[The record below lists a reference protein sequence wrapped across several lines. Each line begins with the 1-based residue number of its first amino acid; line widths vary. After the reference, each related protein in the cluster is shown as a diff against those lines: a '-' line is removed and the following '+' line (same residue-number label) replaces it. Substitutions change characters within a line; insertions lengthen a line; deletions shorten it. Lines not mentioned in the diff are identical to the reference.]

1 MGTVLEGWKNLQA
14 ISISSVRDTLSGKYH
29 SRDFIHARME
39 YLRSRVILVG
49 LLFALLTPLWT
60 LMDWLVLP
68 GWPTHLMAI
77 RVLSLGGL
85 ILCVW
90 LAFNGHQRITRIYV
104 LSGLVFI
111 LPASFYAY
119 MLLTLSGAGHYV
131 VLGYG
136 FIPFLLVAT
145 LSIFP
150 FTLLESALVG
160 GALIALQVLASVS
173 SGTWMTM
180 KGLQDLWLL
189 SALLVVA
196 LTANYFHLGLLL
208 RLYRQATHDTLT
220 GLLNRGAVSRQ
231 LGQGPVQEKL
241 HVLMVDL
248 DHFKQINDTHGHSV
262 GDDVLMRTAS
272 LFKAHLGPDDLAARY
287 GGEEFVLILAGRSD
301 AQALGFAD
309 LLLRQVQA
317 QTFYNHDREPFQI
330 TASMGLAVCQPGQVI
345 EDVLM
350 QADQRLYDAKRAGR
364 NQVVAKG

>member
-68 GWPTHLMAI
+68 GWPTHLMVV
-77 RVLSLGGL
+77 RVFSLAGL
-85 ILCVW
+85 IACVW
-90 LAFNGHQRITRIYV
+90 LAFKGHQRITRIYV
-104 LSGLVFI
+104 LSGLVFM

-119 MLLTLSGAGHYV
+119 MLLTLSGAEHYV

-160 GALIALQVLASVS
+160 SALIALQVLASVS
-173 SGTWMTM
+173 SGTWMTT

-231 LGQGPVQEKL
+231 LGRRPVHRRL

-248 DHFKQINDTHGHSV
+248 DYFKQINDTHGHSV
-262 GDDVLMRTAS
+262 GDDVLTRTAS
-272 LFKAHLGPDDLAARY
+272 LLKTHLGPNDLAARY

-301 AQALGFAD
+301 EQALHFAD
-309 LLLRQVQA
+309 LLLRQVQK
-317 QTFYNHDREPFQI
+317 QTFYNHDHEPFQI
-330 TASMGLAVCQPGQVI
+330 TASMGLAVCQPGQLIDDALVK
-345 EDVLM
+345 
-350 QADQRLYDAKRAGR
+350 ADQRLYGAKRAGR
-364 NQVVAKG
+364 NQVVAND

>member
-1 MGTVLEGWKNLQA
+1 MATFLSGWKNLQA

-39 YLRSRVILVG
+39 YLRTRVMLVG
-49 LLFALLTPLWT
+49 LIFAVLTPFWT

-68 GWPTHLMAI
+68 SWPAHFLTARI
-77 RVLSLGGL
+77 ISFAGL
-85 ILCVW
+85 AACVW
-90 LAFNGHQRITRIYV
+90 LALRGHQRIRLIYV

-119 MLLTLSGAGHYV
+119 MLLMSASAGRYV

-160 GALIALQVLASVS
+160 SALLSLQVLASVRS
-173 SGTWMTM
+173 DTWMTVQGM
-180 KGLQDLWLL
+180 QDLWLL
-189 SALLVVA
+189 AALLVVA

-208 RLYRQATHDTLT
+208 RLYRQATHDALT
-220 GLLNRGAVSRQ
+220 GLLNRGALNQQ
-231 LGQGPVQEKL
+231 LGSQAHADIL

-262 GDDVLMRTAS
+262 GDDVLVRTAA
-272 LFKAHLGPDDLAARY
+272 LLKAHIGERDLAARY
-287 GGEEFVLILAGRSD
+287 GGEEFTLILSGRSD
-301 AQALGFAD
+301 EQALSVARQ
-309 LLLRQVQA
+309 LLREIQA
-317 QTFYNHDREPFQI
+317 QVLYNHDRVAFQV
-330 TASMGLAVCQPGQVI
+330 TASMGMAVCLPGQDI
-345 EDVLM
+345 EPVLRK
-350 QADQRLYDAKRAGR
+350 ADERLYLAKQRGR
-364 NQVVAKG
+364 NQVVADD

>member
-1 MGTVLEGWKNLQA
+1 
-14 ISISSVRDTLSGKYH
+14 
-29 SRDFIHARME
+29 
-39 YLRSRVILVG
+39 
-49 LLFALLTPLWT
+49 
-60 LMDWLVLP
+60 
-68 GWPTHLMAI
+68 
-77 RVLSLGGL
+77 
-85 ILCVW
+85 
-90 LAFNGHQRITRIYV
+90 
-104 LSGLVFI
+104 
-111 LPASFYAY
+111 
-119 MLLTLSGAGHYV
+119 
-131 VLGYG
+131 
-136 FIPFLLVAT
+136 
-145 LSIFP
+145 
-150 FTLLESALVG
+150 
-160 GALIALQVLASVS
+160 
-173 SGTWMTM
+173 MTM

-262 GDDVLMRTAS
+262 GDDVLTRTAS

-301 AQALGFAD
+301 AQALSFAD

-350 QADQRLYDAKRAGR
+350 QAEQRLYDAKRAGR

>member
-1 MGTVLEGWKNLQA
+1 MGTILEGWKNLQA

-60 LMDWLVLP
+60 LMDWWVLP
-68 GWPTHLMAI
+68 SWPAHLMAI

-119 MLLTLSGAGHYV
+119 MLLTLAGAGHYV

-173 SGTWMTM
+173 SGTWLTM

-220 GLLNRGAVSRQ
+220 GLLNRGALSRQ
-231 LGQGPVQEKL
+231 LGQEAAHEAL
-241 HVLMVDL
+241 HILMVDL

-262 GDDVLMRTAS
+262 GDEVLMRTAS
-272 LFKAHLGPDDLAARY
+272 LFKAHLGPEDLAARY
-287 GGEEFVLILAGRSD
+287 GGEEFMLILSGRSD
-301 AQALGFAD
+301 EQALNFSR
-309 LLLRQVQA
+309 LLLRQVHGQI
-317 QTFYNHDREPFQI
+317 FFNHDREPFQI
-330 TASMGLAVCQPGQVI
+330 TASIGLALCQPGQNI
-345 EDVLM
+345 EEVL
-350 QADQRLYDAKRAGR
+350 QLADQRLYSAKRAGR
-364 NQVVAKG
+364 NQVVAQD

>member
-220 GLLNRGAVSRQ
+220 GLLTGARSAVNWDRGQSR
-231 LGQGPVQEKL
+231 KNC
-241 HVLMVDL
+241 M
-248 DHFKQINDTHGHSV
+248 
-262 GDDVLMRTAS
+262 
-272 LFKAHLGPDDLAARY
+272 
-287 GGEEFVLILAGRSD
+287 
-301 AQALGFAD
+301 
-309 LLLRQVQA
+309 
-317 QTFYNHDREPFQI
+317 
-330 TASMGLAVCQPGQVI
+330 C
-345 EDVLM
+345 
-350 QADQRLYDAKRAGR
+350 
-364 NQVVAKG
+364 